1 MTLRAIVTE
10 AEKLS
15 REERWELVEQLMQMD
30 HGEPADVGL
39 TPAQAADLERR
50 LDEARRGKDDLIP
63 GDQAV
68 KLMQELR

>member
-1 MTLRAIVTE
+1 MTLKAIVTE

-15 REERWELVEQLMQMD
+15 REERWELVEELMRMD
-30 HGEPADVGL
+30 GGAPPDVAL
-39 TPAQAADLERR
+39 TPTQAADLERR